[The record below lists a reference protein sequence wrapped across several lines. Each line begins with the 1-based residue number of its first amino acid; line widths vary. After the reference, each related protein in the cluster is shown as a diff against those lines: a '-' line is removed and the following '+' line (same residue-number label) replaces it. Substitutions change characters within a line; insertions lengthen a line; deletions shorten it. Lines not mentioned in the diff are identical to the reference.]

1 MTRSHWLDTCPGRQ
15 GVPMTWVFDV
25 PPALVCVVVVGA
37 FVALSL
43 AGMSATRARM
53 HRAVPHPH
61 LHNDLVGFF
70 LAALGVFYG
79 LLLGLVAVAAWE
91 QHAEAEAVVTREA
104 TALAALY
111 RDISVY
117 PEPDKSELEGLIDAY
132 LQSVIDEEWPMQRG
146 GVVPAGGV
154 IRAANL
160 EQRLAR
166 FEPTGAGETVMH
178 EEAMR
183 EFNTFYEARR
193 QRLDAV
199 DSRLPSTLWW
209 VMITGGLI
217 IIAITWLFVF
227 AHPRVQALLTAGMAA
242 MIGLL
247 VFLSVA
253 MDRPFRG
260 KFAIGSEPFELVR
273 SQLVEGHR

>member
-1 MTRSHWLDTCPGRQ
+1 MN
-15 GVPMTWVFDV
+15 WVFDL
-25 PPALVCVVVVGA
+25 PPALVCVLVVAA
-37 FVALSL
+37 FVTVALV
-43 AGMSATRARM
+43 GMLTTRARM
-53 HRAVPHPH
+53 HRVVTHPH

-91 QHAEAEAVVTREA
+91 QHADAEAMVTREA
-104 TALAALY
+104 TTLAALY

-117 PEPDKSELEGLIDAY
+117 PEPDRSELEGLIGAY
-132 LQSVIDEEWPMQRG
+132 LHGVIDEEWPLQRRGIEPTG
-146 GVVPAGGV
+146 GVARVE
-154 IRAANL
+154 NL
-160 EQRLAR
+160 ERRLAR
-166 FEPTGAGETVMH
+166 FEPTGAGATVMH
-178 EEAMR
+178 AEAMR
-183 EFNTFYEARR
+183 AFNLFYEARR

-199 DSRLPSTLWW
+199 DSSLPSTLWW

-217 IIAITWLFVF
+217 MMAITWLFVF
-227 AHPRVQALLTAGMAA
+227 AHPRVQVLLTAGMAA

-273 SQLVEGHR
+273 SQLVENDR